1 MKYLM
6 KYVVLIVLLALISAC
21 CKKTKCFVPS
31 INMKLYNFRMD
42 QVDSIIVYK
51 YEKGNNF
58 ISALDSTYLSA
69 VLSND
74 KEFYVAY
81 SNIENP
87 SFDYLVKIKGLTK
100 EYRVTDMRTVRSKCK
115 SCGPFTS
122 KRNYFTILADYQLNG
137 QLKDDFVIEVY
148 K

>member
-1 MKYLM
+1 MRN
-6 KYVVLIVLLALISAC
+6 VLNFIVILLIFSAC
-21 CKKTKCFVPS
+21 CKKEKCVVPS
-31 INMKLYNFRMD
+31 VNMKLYNFRME

-74 KEFYVAY
+74 NEFYVAY

-87 SFDYLVKIKGLTK
+87 GFDYLIKIKGFTK
-100 EYRVTDMRTVRSKCK
+100 EYRITDLRTVKSKCK

-122 KRNYFTILADYQLNG
+122 KRNYFTVLEDYQLNG
-137 QLKDDFVIEVY
+137 QLRNDFVIEVY
-148 K
+148 N